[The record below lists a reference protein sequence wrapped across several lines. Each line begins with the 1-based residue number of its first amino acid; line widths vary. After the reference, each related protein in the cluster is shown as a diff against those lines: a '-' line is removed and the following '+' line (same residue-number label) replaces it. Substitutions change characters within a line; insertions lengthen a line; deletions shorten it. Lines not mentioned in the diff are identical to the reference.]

1 MKITFLGHAS
11 LSIEVE
17 DVVILVDPFI
27 SGNPKASQIDV
38 NTLNKLNSALQDSF
52 SSINYSGLSD
62 AAVLMSTF

>member
-27 SGNPKASQIDV
+27 SGNSNASQIDV
-38 NTLNKLNSALQDSF
+38 NTL
-52 SSINYSGLSD
+52 
-62 AAVLMSTF
+62 